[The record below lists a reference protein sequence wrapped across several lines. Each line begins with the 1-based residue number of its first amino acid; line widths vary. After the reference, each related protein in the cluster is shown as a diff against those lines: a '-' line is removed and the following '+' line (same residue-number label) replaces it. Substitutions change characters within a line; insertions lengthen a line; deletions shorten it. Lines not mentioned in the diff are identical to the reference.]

1 MGQRWALSTCGKLLP
16 RCQPTRQAQEA
27 PGPRSSASLIGSPIG
42 RRVESGGRTR
52 GPVTIRSGILG
63 VGLSW
68 PGGAGLGVGQLLGN
82 SPRLPSGD
90 EGLGE
95 SGSHLAGKGPCPR
108 SSDHDRGSRNSSTSP
123 CSLWS
128 HLQSAGPSRRPVDQ
142 LTSGR
147 GTEGGD
153 LRRSAPIG
161 AKGDPTYLCPWHDGA
176 GIRISVRYFQVQ
188 AVAVRE
194 ESIVSRRIGGSV
206 SSSSTM

>member
-1 MGQRWALSTCGKLLP
+1 MWHAVALV
-16 RCQPTRQAQEA
+16 PTNPAS
-27 PGPRSSASLIGSPIG
+27 PGGSRSSVLSVLDWLPNWA
-42 RRVESGGRTR
+42 T
-52 GPVTIRSGILG
+52 SGIG
-63 VGLSW
+63 GTHAGTGDYQVRNPGGGLSW

-82 SPRLPSGD
+82 SPCLPSGD

-95 SGSHLAGKGPCPR
+95 SGSRLAGKGPCPR

-147 GTEGGD
+147 GTAGGD

-161 AKGDPTYLCPWHDGA
+161 AKVDPTYLCPWHDGA

-188 AVAVRE
+188 AVARRE